1 MDKINFVNGTAPALN
16 ATNLNQMQINIE
28 NAILAMKTE
37 ALQIAFPIGQTYITQ
52 TDVNP
57 STILNF
63 GTWERVKGKVLVG
76 LDENDTAFNT
86 IGKTGGEKT
95 HTLTVDEMP
104 SHSHTANTIY
114 PFTSGGNL
122 TGIPNSDALSHYGT
136 TADTINKT
144 GGSQPHNNLQPYQV
158 IGYMWIRTA

>member
-1 MDKINFVNGTAPALN
+1 MGYTNFVNGNAPYISAQ
-16 ATNLNQMQINIE
+16 NLNNMQIE
-28 NAILAMKTE
+28 LMK
-37 ALQIAFPIGQTYITQ
+37 LVFPIGSTYVTQ
-52 TDVNP
+52 EETNP

-104 SHSHTANTIY
+104 SHNHSLGSYKKA
-114 PFTSGGNL
+114 GNQ
-122 TGIPNSDALSHYGT
+122 TALSNTNNGQYSYPNGVG
-136 TADTINKT
+136 DITIGNT
-144 GGSQPHNNLQPYQV
+144 GGSQPHNILQPYQV

>member
-104 SHSHTANTIY
+104 SHNHSLGSYKKAGSQTAFSNTNSGQYSY
-114 PFTSGGNL
+114 PNGVGD
-122 TGIPNSDALSHYGT
+122 IVIEY
-136 TADTINKT
+136 K
-144 GGSQPHNNLQPYQV
+144 GGSEPHNILQPYQV